1 MTISAHEYG
10 VTDRLVHRLALG
22 NQWMRRLAFDMDCLT
37 PSAPDAEQL
46 SKDPLYVCGVARAG
60 TTILLEAL
68 YSTRKFISLTYRN
81 MPFVMAPRLW
91 SRLSSRH
98 QKAAVSKER
107 AHRDRLNVGYDSPE
121 AFEEVFWATI
131 TESSF
136 IGKSELHFH
145 TIDAEGLQDYRRYV
159 GNIISAAGQPYRR
172 YIAKNNNNVLR
183 IGSIRSAFA
192 DAIIIVPFRNPVQ
205 QANSLLR
212 QHRQFLKSHAQDAFA
227 LEYMNWLGH
236 FEFGGNMK
244 PFLTTPAIRPQSK
257 SETLTLEYWIR
268 YWGSVYGQ
276 LMTNHSDEV
285 IFLNYD
291 QLCKTPTETLERIAD
306 VAKLNFLE
314 LAPFA
319 KRLHSP
325 RHHDREL
332 NELNMSV
339 SVREIYEALCS
350 TSL

>member
-1 MTISAHEYG
+1 MTISAQEYG
-10 VTDRLVHRLALG
+10 VIDRLVHRLALG
-22 NQWMRRLAFDMDCLT
+22 NQWMRRLAFDIDCLT
-37 PSAPDAEQL
+37 SSAPDAERL

-68 YSTRKFISLTYRN
+68 YSTRGFISLTYRN
-81 MPFVMAPRLW
+81 MPFAMAPRLW
-91 SRLSSRH
+91 SRLSSQH

-107 AHRDRLNVGYDSPE
+107 AHGDRLNVGFDSPE

-136 IGKSELHFH
+136 IGESELHFH
-145 TIDAEGLQDYRRYV
+145 TVDAEALQHYRRYV
-159 GNIISAAGQPYRR
+159 GNIIAAAGQPYRR

-183 IGSIRSAFA
+183 IGSIRRAFE
-192 DAIIIVPFRNPVQ
+192 DAIIIVPFRHPVQ

-227 LEYMNWLGH
+227 LEYMTWLGH

-244 PFLTTPAIRPQSK
+244 PFRTTPAIRPHSK
-257 SETLTLEYWIR
+257 AETLTLEYWIR
-268 YWGSVYGQ
+268 YWGSVYEH
-276 LMTNHSDEV
+276 LLSNHSGEV
-285 IFLNYD
+285 FFLNYD
-291 QLCKTPTETLERIAD
+291 QLCKTPTATLERIAD
-306 VAKLNFLE
+306 AARLDFLD

-319 KRLHSP
+319 KQIHSP
-325 RHHDREL
+325 RDCEHEL
-332 NELNMSV
+332 NEIKMPV
-339 SVREIYEALCS
+339 SVRALYEALCG